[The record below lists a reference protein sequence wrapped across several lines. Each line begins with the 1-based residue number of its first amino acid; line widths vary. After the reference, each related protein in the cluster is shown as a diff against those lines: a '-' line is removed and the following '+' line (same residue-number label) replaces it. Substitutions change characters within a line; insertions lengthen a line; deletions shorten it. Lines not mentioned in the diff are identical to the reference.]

1 MHSEATG
8 STTLPSASSSQEPRR
23 NASSGLLTTREVS
36 EILNVSEA
44 AVWDMR
50 ARGELHKVGTR
61 RWWHLYQ
68 RSEVE
73 ALAERRRIERERLAE
88 RKRKWRVRT

>member
-1 MHSEATG
+1 MRSEG
-8 STTLPSASSSQEPRR
+8 SVSRTWLSASSSQEPKQ
-23 NASSGLLTTREVS
+23 NGSSGLLTTREAAEV
-36 EILNVSEA
+36 LNVSEA
-44 AVWDMR
+44 AIWDMK

-73 ALAERRRIERERLAE
+73 ALAEKRRLQREKLAE